1 MNHERMDAQA
11 RAGLGLA
18 SLLRGFLTL
27 LLYYDVLLLQREAG
41 GITLCIVGETYTH
54 AHTLSR
60 RSRFIP

>member
-41 GITLCIVGETYTH
+41 GITLWHCW
-54 AHTLSR
+54 
-60 RSRFIP
+60 